1 MKKTFTFTLTILLAL
16 LLGSCKN
23 TDEQKEE
30 ESGPAIPLINYA
42 VKRTYLHDTTSFT
55 EGLLFHDSL
64 LYEST
69 GAQPGLESTRSL
81 FGVLSLKTG
90 RIDVKAEL
98 DRKKY
103 FGEGIVF
110 FGNKVYQL
118 TYTTQ
123 KGFIYDA
130 KTFRPLGEFSF
141 PNKEGWGF
149 TTDSTYL
156 IMSDGTSQLTYF
168 YPDSLT
174 VKQTIAV
181 SDTRNPVDKL
191 NELEFINGFI
201 YANIYTTSDIV
212 KIDPASGNIVG
223 RLDLS
228 SLVNEVHQMYPAS
241 LEMNGIAYNPATG
254 SIFVTGKMWPV
265 VYEITFPF

>member
-1 MKKTFTFTLTILLAL
+1 MKKTLALIVLPAL
-16 LLGSCKN
+16 LLGSCNN
-23 TDEQKEE
+23 TDQQKEE
-30 ESGPAIPLINYA
+30 EAGPVIPLINYA

-69 GAQPGLESTRSL
+69 GAQPGLERTRSL

-90 RIDVKAEL
+90 RIDIKAEL
-98 DRKKY
+98 DKEKY

-118 TYTTQ
+118 TYTTK

-130 KTFRPLGEFSF
+130 KTFKPSGEFSF
-141 PNKEGWGF
+141 ANKEGWGL

-156 IMSDGTSQLTYF
+156 IMSDGTSQLTYL

-212 KIDPASGNIVG
+212 KIDPSTGNIVG

-254 SIFVTGKMWPV
+254 SIFITGKMWPV
-265 VYEITFPF
+265 IYEITFPIN